1 MRFYTYHT
9 SALLVSLL
17 LVFHSHNLLYA
28 QKVVVNEVKK
38 RVDGTQRLGHSITVL
53 LDPVTAEK
61 TWLKYLKEIGKVEKR
76 NDHNFINGAQ
86 LQRISSSPMQ
96 LYAVS
101 ERKTTGGIELWWSFN
116 AEDKPLET
124 GSGFKEA
131 GIVLQEFGKRLYIDD
146 ISKDIEAAEKALQTT
161 AKSYEKTVSEGN
173 SLDKSLSKNIA
184 DSISL
189 VQKTYE
195 NSQQRNNL
203 RKELEQNKLDQE
215 KAAQELDKMKK
226 ARDLIKDKLN
236 KVE

>member
-1 MRFYTYHT
+1 MRFYTYHK
-9 SALLVSLL
+9 SALLVLL
-17 LVFHSHNLLYA
+17 IMVLHSHNLLYA
-28 QKVVVNEVKK
+28 QKVVVSEVKK
-38 RVDGTQRLGHSITVL
+38 RVEGTQRLGHSITVL

-61 TWLKYLKEIGKVEKR
+61 TWQKYLKEIGKVEKR

-96 LYAVS
+96 LYAIS

-116 AEDKPLET
+116 AEEKPLET

-131 GIVLQEFGKRLYIDD
+131 GMVLQEFGKRLYIDD
-146 ISKDIEAAEKALQTT
+146 INKDIEAAEKALQTT

-184 DSISL
+184 DSVSL

-195 NSQQRNNL
+195 NSQQRINL
-203 RKELEQNKLDQE
+203 RKELEQNKLRSRKGSSGAGQNE
-215 KAAQELDKMKK
+215 KSQRFD
-226 ARDLIKDKLN
+226 
-236 KVE
+236 